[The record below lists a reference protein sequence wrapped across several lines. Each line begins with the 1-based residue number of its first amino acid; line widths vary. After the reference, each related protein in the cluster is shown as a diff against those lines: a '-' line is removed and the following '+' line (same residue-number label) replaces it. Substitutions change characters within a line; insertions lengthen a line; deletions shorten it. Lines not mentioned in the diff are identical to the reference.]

1 MDVTPLVPVGV
12 QMIHGYGDGRFRI
25 AEAVLDGPVLVMP
38 EATVPWP
45 VAVDLDPATLDPD
58 TLSPILRADPPF
70 DILLIGCGAKQV
82 FLPPALR
89 QRIRDRGPVVEMM
102 DTGAACRT
110 FNLLLAEARRVA
122 AALLPVG

>member
-25 AEAVLDGPVLVMP
+25 AEAVVDGPVLVMP
-38 EATVPWP
+38 EVTVPWP
-45 VAVDLDPATLDPD
+45 VEADFDLATLDPE
-58 TLSPILRADPPF
+58 TLNPILRADPSF
-70 DILLIGCGAKQV
+70 DILLIGCGARQV
-82 FLPPALR
+82 FLPPTLR
-89 QRIRDRGPVVEMM
+89 QSIRDHGPVVEMM